1 MKNKKGEMRK
11 KITLSIDTSS
21 NKLICVGISINGKED
36 KLERQI
42 DKQKTQVILP
52 MTAELLKKN
61 KVSFQDITNISVVT
75 GPGSFTGLRVG
86 IAIANAL
93 SFSLGVPINNQKL
106 GTIVSPIY

>member
-1 MKNKKGEMRK
+1 MN
-11 KITLSIDTSS
+11 TLIIDTSS
-21 NKLICVGISINGKED
+21 NEKIVVGLKIDGKEGI
-36 KLERQI
+36 LEQPI
-42 DKQKTQVILP
+42 DKQKAQVVLP
-52 MTAELLKKN
+52 MVQELMKKHKLTFN
-61 KVSFQDITNISVVT
+61 NIAAISVVT